1 MTRTLVGVVASL
13 WRYPVKSMLGEQLDS
28 AEVVSKGLLGDRSFA
43 LWDHQTE
50 RIASAKNPKKWASL
64 LGFQAEFVETPQRNG
79 QSISSVKF
87 VLPDGSSVT
96 SDNDDIDTILS
107 QAVGR
112 DVKLLSVIPESPSLD
127 QYWPDIEGALNR
139 ETITQ
144 LFMPSGTFFDSC
156 PIHAITT
163 STLSKLQEIYPEG
176 EFEPCR
182 FRPNILIE
190 PTSSTPAFIENDW
203 VGRTLKIGDRV
214 SLSIDT
220 NCPRCVV
227 TTLAQSNLPNDLNIL
242 RTATKHNKTFAG
254 IRLSVLQEGIIS
266 CGNSIWL
273 E

>member
-1 MTRTLVGVVASL
+1 MTRTLVGTVDSL

-28 AEVVSKGLLGDRSFA
+28 AEIISKGLLGDRTFA

-50 RIASAKNPKKWASL
+50 RIASAKNPKKWSGL
-64 LGFQAEFVETPQRNG
+64 LGFQAELVQTPQSNG
-79 QSISSVKF
+79 HSIPSVKF

-96 SDNDDIDTILS
+96 SDNAEIDTILS

-112 DVKLLSVIPESPSLD
+112 DVKLLSAVPEAPSLD
-127 QYWPDIEGALNR
+127 QYWPDIEGATNR

-163 STLSKLQEIYPEG
+163 STLAKLQELYPEG
-176 EFEPCR
+176 QFEPCR

-190 PTSSTPAFIENDW
+190 PTSSDPDFIENNW
-203 VGRTLKIGDRV
+203 VGKTLKIGDRV
-214 SLSIDT
+214 TLNIDT
-220 NCPRCVV
+220 DCPRCVV
-227 TTLAQSNLPNDLNIL
+227 TTLAQCDLPNDLNIL
-242 RTATKHNKTFAG
+242 RTATKYNKTFAG
-254 IRLSVLQEGIIS
+254 IRLSVLQEGTIS
-266 CGNSIWL
+266 CGDSIWL

>member
-1 MTRTLVGVVASL
+1 MTRTLVGTVASL
-13 WRYPVKSMLGEQLDS
+13 WRYPVKSMLGEQIES
-28 AEVVSKGLLGDRSFA
+28 TEVISKGLLGDRAFA

-50 RIASAKNPKKWASL
+50 RIASAKNPKKWAKL
-64 LGFQAEFVETPQRNG
+64 LGFQAELVETL
-79 QSISSVKF
+79 QSNRKSTSSVKF

-96 SDNDDIDTILS
+96 SDNAEIDTILS

-112 DVKLLSVIPESPSLD
+112 DVKLLSVVPEDPSLD

-163 STLSKLQEIYPEG
+163 STLAKLQEIYPEG
-176 EFEPCR
+176 QFEPCR

-190 PTSSTPAFIENDW
+190 PTSSAPSFIENDW
-203 VGRTLKIGDRV
+203 VGRALKIGSVR
-214 SLSIDT
+214 LSIDT
-220 NCPRCVV
+220 DCPRCVV
-227 TTLAQSNLPNDLNIL
+227 TTLAQCNLPNDLNIL

-254 IRLSVLQEGIIS
+254 IRMSVLQEGLIR
-266 CGNSIWL
+266 CGDSIWL
-273 E
+273 D